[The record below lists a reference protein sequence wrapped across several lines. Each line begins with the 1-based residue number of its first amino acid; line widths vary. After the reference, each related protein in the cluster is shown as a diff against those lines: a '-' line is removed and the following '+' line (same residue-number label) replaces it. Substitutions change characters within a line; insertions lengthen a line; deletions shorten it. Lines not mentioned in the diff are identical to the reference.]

1 MYGRHFESMYTGSMY
16 GQGYGLFAIWGW
28 VISHERGGIVEI
40 NLKMLADLFGE
51 SIESVSTLVN
61 KLCEPD
67 DDSRSTAQEGRRLE
81 RIGQFAYQVV
91 NAAEYA
97 KIASEADRR
106 EYLKI
111 KQREHRARQQMSTGV
126 NKNIPSDSYA
136 EANANKEKD
145 TESRGRCSGNANGN
159 DAETK
164 SHTATTTDLICSAWQ
179 KLPLPPEKKIIG
191 GSDVMAI
198 DGIVSRLA
206 SDAEEPIHE
215 GMILE
220 AIENYK
226 AALKLPKSQ
235 TYKHKLFPFLTKHIK
250 KYVSYNFDI
259 DHHDGSQ
266 FGSGGKSI
274 KKHVEEL
281 RKEGEL

>member
-16 GQGYGLFAIWGW
+16 GQGYGLFAVWGW

-40 NLKMLADLFGE
+40 NPKMLADLFGE
-51 SIESVSTLVN
+51 SVESVSTLVN
-61 KLCEPD
+61 KLCQPD
-67 DDSRSTAQEGRRLE
+67 DDSRSTEQEGRRLE

-111 KQREHRARQQMSTGV
+111 KQREHRARQQVSTGV
-126 NKNIPSDSYA
+126 NKNIPSDSDA

-145 TESRGRCSGNANGN
+145 EESRCRCYGNVGM
-159 DAETK
+159 DQGGGGM
-164 SHTATTTDLICSAWQ
+164 TTTTNLILKAWE
-179 KLPLPPEKKIIG
+179 KLPLPEDKKYPKEGEWAVIER
-191 GSDVMAI
+191 A
-198 DGIVSRLA
+198 VSNLA
-206 SDAEEPIHE
+206 LDTEEPVHE

-235 TYKHKLFPFLTKHIK
+235 TFKHKLFPFLTKHIR

-259 DHHDGSQ
+259 EHHDGSQ
-266 FGSGGKSI
+266 FGAGGKSI